1 MHEELRE
8 ALNKQ
13 LNQELRN
20 AYLYLV
26 MASYFDAHSLSGFAH
41 YFKVQA
47 KEELGHAMKIY
58 EYLVDRNVPLEF
70 YEIPPP
76 SKKWNSIVDVVR
88 DFYEAEKANTQRIW
102 GLVDLAKK
110 HNDKSVENFLQWFI
124 NEQLEE
130 EKQASDLLAKMELVG
145 ENPVAI
151 LLLDKLL
158 AERK

>member
-1 MHEELRE
+1 
-8 ALNKQ
+8 
-13 LNQELRN
+13 
-20 AYLYLV
+20 
-26 MASYFDAHSLSGFAH
+26 
-41 YFKVQA
+41 
-47 KEELGHAMKIY
+47 
-58 EYLVDRNVPLEF
+58 
-70 YEIPPP
+70 PP
-76 SKKWNSIVDVVR
+76 SKKWNSVVDVVR